1 MTDVETF
8 AANLV
13 RLRGARK
20 VLHTA
25 IAAGISPRTL
35 NHIERGR
42 WVPTQYVLHSLL
54 TALDASEADTT
65 TLLALRN
72 AAEHEHKANLRK
84 RVKG

>member
-42 WVPTQYVLHSLL
+42 WVPSQSVLQSLL
-54 TALDASEADTT
+54 AAVEAAPGDVVALNS
-65 TLLALRN
+65 LRN
-72 AAEHEHKANLRK
+72 AAENEHKSALRA
-84 RVKG
+84 RGGR